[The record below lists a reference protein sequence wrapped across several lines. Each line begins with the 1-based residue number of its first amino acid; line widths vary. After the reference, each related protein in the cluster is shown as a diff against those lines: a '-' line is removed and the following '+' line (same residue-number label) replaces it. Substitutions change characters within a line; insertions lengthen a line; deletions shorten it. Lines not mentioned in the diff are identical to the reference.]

1 MAPCTVS
8 YGISTPASICGASDS
23 TGSWTANPTTG
34 GSQAPRYGVQIE
46 NSLSFHEDGLLL
58 DQDRKTGFGHAKIM
72 HYVAECNLLSPTGI
86 FSAVARQIPV
96 HGKRLP
102 AGQKEFKGKQ
112 VTHGD
117 LGAV

>member
-1 MAPCTVS
+1 MHCLVWHLYAGFDLW
-8 YGISTPASICGASDS
+8 GIRLHRFLDGKSNDV
-23 TGSWTANPTTG
+23 

-72 HYVAECNLLSPTGI
+72 HYVAECNLLSPPGV